1 MTTQKR
7 TGLVAQGSLSNL
19 LKVHRSFSAEAT
31 ASKLLRNKTAYK
43 MWFMVL
49 RWVKKMRVWLD
60 VELGDGKVGKGL
72 ERCVPNLSAL

>member
-31 ASKLLRNKTAYK
+31 ASKPLRNKTAYE
-43 MWFMVL
+43 MWFVVL
-49 RWVKKMRVWLD
+49 RWVKKMRVGLD
-60 VELGDGKVGKGL
+60 VELGDGKVGKGWKD
-72 ERCVPNLSAL
+72 VSPT